1 MQVSEVVSHLE
12 GTDTVKVISLCNTR
26 LDNND
31 DVTVMVM
38 DDDDVDDRMRMVL
51 VAGVRGGES
60 PGRDGHGEGD
70 QPVQHGAGQ

>member
-1 MQVSEVVSHLE
+1 M
-12 GTDTVKVISLCNTR
+12 ISLCNTV

-60 PGRDGHGEGD
+60 PGRDGHGEDD
-70 QPVQHGAGQ
+70 QPVQRRAGR